1 MIAVLG
7 PEPQEVAFAV
17 EPLARVELWIIS
29 FMTFGAQAVITV
41 LFPTVLV
48 AQGLTIANSLFFT
61 MIINIGGLI
70 GAILTPYFAAKLT
83 LKAVLGFGALA
94 AVGVAMLYSSVGS
107 TTLVLL
113 VGALMQL
120 MFILLNTTT
129 WLYAPELYP
138 RRVRAF
144 DTGSSVIVA
153 LVVGASMLPYL
164 AGSILDAAGVPG
176 LFGMVAVMYLI
187 MAVTVWLIMVE
198 TKYKKLEE
206 GLEM

>member
-17 EPLARVELWIIS
+17 EPLDRVGLWIIS
-29 FMTFGAQAVITV
+29 FMTFGAQAVIIV
-41 LFPTVLV
+41 FFPTVLA
-48 AQGLTIANSLFFT
+48 AQGFTIANSLFFT
-61 MIINIGGLI
+61 MIINIGRLI
-70 GAILTPYFAAKLT
+70 GATLVSYFAAKLT
-83 LKAVLGFGALA
+83 RKAVLGFVTLA

-107 TTLVLL
+107 ITLVLL

-138 RRVRAF
+138 MRVRAF
-144 DTGSSVIVA
+144 DTGSCVGVA
-153 LVVGASMLPYL
+153 LVGASIIPYL
-164 AGSILDAAGVPG
+164 AGSILDAAGVLD
-176 LFGMVAVMYLI
+176 LFSMVTVMYLI
-187 MAVTVWLIMVE
+187 MAFIVRLMMVE

-206 GLEM
+206 VSEM